1 MLIEDTAD
9 SISRTQRARLMLRDA
24 RARLLSL
31 ITLVVTGFV
40 LAVSTLGA
48 VAAPADAQVIVENQ
62 DGAVVAAY
70 DPSMA
75 ERAVFGLQEMTGQ
88 AESVQTPAT
97 STPPCD
103 PTTDPDCEETPPP
116 DSLCT
121 QIAQWGPSDKGML
134 PVHRWT
140 DATSNLHTRLGAKFT
155 DDMYEKLARN
165 GMAQG
170 ALSVGNAAWSTSV
183 TVTEAANQ
191 FCVGDSIGTTVDK
204 AMGSVARSIFFDAWF
219 GPVILVF
226 LTIGIIY
233 RSARS
238 GSFNMGQMGRLLGV
252 TGLVV
257 VMMNGAANSG
267 NGSYGTM
274 SPGWMMD
281 KANSV
286 LATTS
291 GALSSSLLSSMD
303 DLGGGGTTP
312 VPVQYAE
319 KYPSHCYNY
328 MDQLVGHYKNK
339 YIMADV
345 MGMTAAPLSLNAV
358 WTESALQSYI
368 GTQFGSGNAYGQAA
382 FCHQLEIN
390 AQVSPVEH
398 AWYTLRTLDGE
409 KDYPNEE
416 KWANQILNLALNG
429 EGGQAIYSPRDN
441 LEEDQAM
448 AFWASC
454 ASTGGDNWVTA
465 PGWEEV
471 RDGEIE
477 DSVCEAAYE
486 DNDYDWG
493 GSPFNWKN
501 RDHILENT
509 SPMAAHPGAFS
520 DTGNAFHPRQFL
532 ENYQGWAAGD
542 GMIAAILHAV
552 VGIILLILFGAI
564 SLFILIAKMALVVLT
579 ATVVL
584 VGLADMAFGRTSSRL
599 VKFFKLLLGMA
610 IITWGASFFMALLA
624 VLTRIINAMGKAMD
638 LNVVGAIIWA
648 GVAPVLA
655 VLLFKFVF
663 SKVLKMPDPL
673 SVQGAKNYMSSAGVI
688 GGSAM
693 DRATAAP
700 AAAARSGWNR
710 LTGGG
715 KDPALAGAGA
725 GGHGGV
731 MERGSG
737 GGHSAGRG
745 RLGGMQPEI
754 DPASEIAQRSPAGS
768 PPAGSKGA
776 GSPGSSA
783 ADRKGA
789 AADAGSKA
797 DGKLKDA
804 TSQKPESGQ
813 AAADEG
819 EGKRKKVRYG
829 KAGAGLPG
837 EVAGAWGRHGAG
849 RDVQRRS
856 QVKAGKDIERAAI
869 GGLDEVSGDAI
880 GRWKNRNLNAHA
892 VRRVEKQMNR
902 QAIAARRSEM
912 GRVRRNVDRV
922 SSGAGKV
929 LRGFTSARASA
940 ATLGVAA
947 GAAVAGAAFAPALM
961 VAGAGMGAIAL
972 ARHRNARKNGV
983 YAARRAARNQRA
995 LQVFMEER
1003 RAQMERESQDDVDK
1017 ENPSK
1022 DQGEGGKNQDHG
1034 QDQGEGQ
1041 GTESGGQG
1049 STGQGDTSDQGG
1061 SDGPASSSA
1070 KDHAQSAPRKDRMHE
1085 TAAEGDKASGSG
1097 SEQQGGDAADAPGP
1111 EGQQGSTQA
1120 PTSDPTDRAD
1130 AMREEAQPEAPLGHP
1145 DPQPS
1150 PEAETQAST
1159 PGSGVPESAPE
1170 DTEAGGSTGMPNQP
1184 WNSDMTGPEPEPAR
1198 ARRTAREPERA
1209 TAGGHSDSEQQD
1221 AAPPTADPQR
1231 SSTTPVPE
1239 PGQTRQPDMVEER
1252 NDHPGRPGQTN
1263 EDGAT

>member
-1 MLIEDTAD
+1 MLTEDTAG

-88 AESVQTPAT
+88 TESVQTPAT

-390 AQVSPVEH
+390 AQTSPVEH
-398 AWYTLRTLDGE
+398 AWYTLRTLANEDS
-409 KDYPNEE
+409 YPSADDWSKE
-416 KWANQILNLALNG
+416 ILGLALDG
-429 EGGQAIYSPRDN
+429 EGGKTIYSPRDN

-454 ASTGGDNWVTA
+454 ASTGGENWVTA
-465 PGWEEV
+465 PGWEKV
-471 RDGEIE
+471 RDGEIKPS
-477 DSVCEAAYE
+477 DCKAAYE

-509 SPMAAHPGAFS
+509 SPIAVQVDPIS
-520 DTGNAFHPRQFL
+520 DEGNAFHPRQFL

-929 LRGFTSARASA
+929 LRGATSARASA

-1003 RAQMERESQDDVDK
+1003 RAQMERDSQADADK
-1017 ENPSK
+1017 KNPS
-1022 DQGEGGKNQDHG
+1022 EG
-1034 QDQGEGQ
+1034 QDQGEASKDQGQ
-1041 GTESGGQG
+1041 GTGSGGQG
-1049 STGQGDTSDQGG
+1049 STGKGAASDQGG
-1061 SDGPASSSA
+1061 SDQDRS
-1070 KDHAQSAPRKDRMHE
+1070 QSEPEGDTMHE
-1085 TAAEGDKASGSG
+1085 TAAEGGKASGSG

-1111 EGQQGSTQA
+1111 EGQQGSTQT
-1120 PTSDPTDRAD
+1120 PTGDPADRAD
-1130 AMREEAQPEAPLGHP
+1130 AMREETRPEAPQDHP

-1159 PGSGVPESAPE
+1159 PGSGVPGSAPE
-1170 DTEAGGSTGMPNQP
+1170 DTEVGGSTGMPNQP
-1184 WNSDMTGPEPEPAR
+1184 WNSDTPGPEPEPAR
-1198 ARRTAREPERA
+1198 AGRTVREPERP
-1209 TAGGHSDSEQQD
+1209 TTGGRSDSGQQN
-1221 AAPPTADPQR
+1221 AARPEPAADTPHT
-1231 SSTTPVPE
+1231 STTPVPE

-1252 NDHPGRPGQTN
+1252 NDHPDRPGQTN
-1263 EDGAT
+1263 EDEPA